1 MRTLILVLA
10 SLALSFV
17 TLAPAAS
24 ASPCNPTDCPA
35 WVCDQ
40 LGNACHPQVPNDK
53 PYVHRNSDG
62 SVTLGITECDENNF
76 CSNQDIVTIPAPKV
90 PQVPTFSTYSRS
102 NPDGSTT
109 YGYTE
114 CSNNV
119 CTDHNLAT
127 VPAVGSI
134 PPPPSTCFA
143 YNPDALTNA
152 CVTTG
157 TAPVTLPF
165 PVVGPPQ
172 PLCVLGPEC
181 VNVPTVGVGSI
192 TENVPTVSGYA
203 EATVLCPELGDL
215 CHVDL
220 S

>member
-1 MRTLILVLA
+1 MITLILVLA

-53 PYVHRNSDG
+53 PYVHRN
-62 SVTLGITECDENNF
+62 
-76 CSNQDIVTIPAPKV
+76 
-90 PQVPTFSTYSRS
+90 
-102 NPDGSTT
+102 
-109 YGYTE
+109 
-114 CSNNV
+114 NV
-119 CTDHNLAT
+119 GTDHNLAT

-172 PLCVLGPEC
+172 PLCVLGPAC